1 MTNQARSGDQIRI
14 PFVAPPARVRR
25 DFFVCPPDS
34 GIMAPISVSTL
45 TF

>member
-14 PFVAPPARVRR
+14 PFVVPPARVRR